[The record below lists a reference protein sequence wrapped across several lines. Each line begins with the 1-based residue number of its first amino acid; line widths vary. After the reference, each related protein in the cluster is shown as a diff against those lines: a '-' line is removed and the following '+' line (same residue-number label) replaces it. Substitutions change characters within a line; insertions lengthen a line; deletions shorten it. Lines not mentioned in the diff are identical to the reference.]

1 MGNNPSS
8 ADPNHKVFYDE
19 SGNRWE
25 IDTTTN
31 PAGNTVEFSTV
42 YKGDTDEKIDSG
54 ITEYK
59 GNSDVVLK
67 KSNDTLVVPQNP
79 AVLNDTSD
87 ISVRTIRP
95 SS

>member
-42 YKGDTDEKIDSG
+42 YKGDTDEKIDG
-54 ITEYK
+54 K
-59 GNSDVVLK
+59 
-67 KSNDTLVVPQNP
+67 
-79 AVLNDTSD
+79 
-87 ISVRTIRP
+87 
-95 SS
+95 